1 MKFDE
6 KGDGPARYTIL
17 NYQKNPE
24 SNGYDYKVSHMLVP
38 SAQIPGGALQLTN
51 WGPTRSV
58 SAFVCNLNVFGFFQ
72 IQKKIK
78 TGLKTNMEN
87 MVTRFEPWDLFSNN
101 LEITFN
107 FCHYRQQFDA
117 SFPGFILQRGCG
129 VDTVDGGLWQV

>member
-24 SNGYDYKVSHMLVP
+24 TNGYDYKVSHMLVP

-58 SAFVCNLNVFGFFQ
+58 SAFVCNLNVFGIFQ

-78 TGLKTNMEN
+78 TGLQTNMEKS
-87 MVTRFEPWDLFSNN
+87 RPK
-101 LEITFN
+101 IG
-107 FCHYRQQFDA
+107 RPA
-117 SFPGFILQRGCG
+117 A
-129 VDTVDGGLWQV
+129 